1 MVEMQK
7 GVITAHFVGYDKGRP
22 DPTPQ
27 YAATGRT
34 DIEIHDPGIINYD
47 KALPIEKALHPDTI
61 LCWAHNGEYLQH
73 VHGAPLRLVVPG
85 WSGNWSVKWIKDIEL
100 LDHTPE
106 CYYQDHYFVHGQSA
120 DDPNRRP
127 CMELGCKSIIL
138 NPITRP
144 KMMTTTRP
152 FLQVGRSALLLGST
166 ALSFFALRYLQLD
179 EALAI
184 LFSTPF
190 LVALLSGPLLGEW
203 VGWRRWTAIAVG
215 FFGVLVVVRPGFG
228 GIHPAALLT
237 FCGAICYALYVI
249 TTRVLARSD
258 SSETTLFYSNLV
270 GAVAMLP
277 VIPFVWTPPS
287 SALVVAL
294 MVLIGALGSGGHYLL
309 ILGHRLAP
317 ASTLAPFIYTQI
329 VWTTTLG
336 FLVFHDLPNRWTIVG
351 GLIVVASGLYL
362 LNRERKLGKAE
373 PSAPVA

>member
-1 MVEMQK
+1 LS
-7 GVITAHFVGYDKGRP
+7 
-22 DPTPQ
+22 DPLQQRRQRLTGI
-27 YAATGRT
+27 ALMCGAVATFSCLDATGKYLL
-34 DIEIHDPGIINYD
+34 HYMDP
-47 KALPIEKALHPDTI
+47 LQVV
-61 LCWAHNGEYLQH
+61 WARYF
-73 VHGAPLRLVVPG
+73 GA
-85 WSGNWSVKWIKDIEL
+85 
-100 LDHTPE
+100 
-106 CYYQDHYFVHGQSA
+106 FVLA
-120 DDPNRRP
+120 F
-127 CMELGCKSIIL
+127 IFL

-144 KMMTTTRP
+144 KMMTTKRP

-277 VIPFVWTPPS
+277 VIPFVWTTPT

-309 ILGHRLAP
+309 ILGHRLAQ

-336 FLVFHDLPNRWTIVG
+336 FLVFSDLPNRWTILG

-362 LNRERKLGKAE
+362 LNRERKLGKPE

>member
-1 MVEMQK
+1 LS
-7 GVITAHFVGYDKGRP
+7 
-22 DPTPQ
+22 DPLQQRRQRLTGI
-27 YAATGRT
+27 ALMCGAVATFSCLDATGKYLLRYM
-34 DIEIHDPGIINYD
+34 DP
-47 KALPIEKALHPDTI
+47 LQVV
-61 LCWAHNGEYLQH
+61 WARYF
-73 VHGAPLRLVVPG
+73 GA
-85 WSGNWSVKWIKDIEL
+85 
-100 LDHTPE
+100 
-106 CYYQDHYFVHGQSA
+106 FVLA
-120 DDPNRRP
+120 F
-127 CMELGCKSIIL
+127 IFL

-277 VIPFVWTPPS
+277 IIPFVWTTPNS
-287 SALVVAL
+287 VLVVAL
-294 MVLIGALGSGGHYLL
+294 MVLIGALGSAGHYLL

-336 FLVFHDLPNRWTIVG
+336 FLVFGDLPNRSTILG

-362 LNRERKLGKAE
+362 LNRERKLGKPE